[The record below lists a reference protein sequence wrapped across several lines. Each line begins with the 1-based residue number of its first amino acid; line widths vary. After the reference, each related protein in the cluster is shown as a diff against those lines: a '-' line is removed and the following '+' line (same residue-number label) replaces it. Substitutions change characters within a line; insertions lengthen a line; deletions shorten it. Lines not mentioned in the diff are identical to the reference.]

1 MKVLGIET
9 SGLVSSVAI
18 ADDHQI
24 ICEFSTNYKKTH
36 SVTLMPMLE
45 EMLRLVD
52 IDIKS
57 IDLIAVSEGPGSFT
71 GLRIGSASAKGIA
84 MALNIPIAS
93 IPTLDA
99 LAYNIEPTDLLICP
113 MMDAK
118 RQQVYTAI
126 YAYEDNEIKPLT
138 DTMATSIEDIINKI
152 KGFNKGVIFLGDG
165 FESNKEIILSLLGDT
180 VWKLANSQ
188 NRMQRA
194 SSIALLGQKYAKES
208 KLQTHIEHAPIY
220 LRKPQAEREL
230 EEKNRSKK

>member
-18 ADDHQI
+18 ADDHRI

-138 DTMATSIEDIINKI
+138 ETMATSIEDIINKI

>member
-138 DTMATSIEDIINKI
+138 ETMATSIEDIINKI

>member
-57 IDLIAVSEGPGSFT
+57 IELIAVSEGPGSFT

-84 MALNIPIAS
+84 MALNIPIAP

-138 DTMATSIEDIINKI
+138 EIMATSIEDIINKI

-165 FESNKEIILSLLGDT
+165 FDSNKEIILSLLGDT
-180 VWKLANSQ
+180 VWRLANSQ

-194 SSIALLGQKYAKES
+194 SSIALLGLKYAKES

-230 EEKNRSKK
+230 EEKNRLKK